1 MVVVVVVAFYSCHN
15 PHEAGT
21 PRDAKLSLFLLKALL
36 QTFLWLLLLSDSL
49 SQAHLSSHHLIETSN
64 GKLWGRTLD
73 AS

>member
-36 QTFLWLLLLSDSL
+36 QPSPLILNFSSL
-49 SQAHLSSHHLIETSN
+49 RRQVAVKAFQESV
-64 GKLWGRTLD
+64 R
-73 AS
+73 